1 MNFLTACRAFSL
13 SYPLFCPSYG
23 PARCSR
29 PVSSDR
35 CSRGR
40 AQTCMSGVDLLL
52 AAQCQYHPPG
62 PLLNAEEAEAL
73 HDEGPGGVLILPDI
87 LLQPANKLLLGGRD
101 LEAVHKEARRVLPHL
116 QVEPEGVEV
125 SLGPSP
131 LAYPASLA
139 SSCREGMPPLGPASP
154 PSF

>member
-40 AQTCMSGVDLLL
+40 ARTCMSGVDLLL
-52 AAQCQYHPPG
+52 AAECQYHPPG
-62 PLLNAEEAEAL
+62 PWRCPHLTRYPPPARLAE
-73 HDEGPGGVLILPDI
+73 
-87 LLQPANKLLLGGRD
+87 PANKLLLGGRD